1 LQRGGVVTD
10 ANENSE
16 HDEEQQWEENRAIA
30 DRVIHREQTCQ
41 SGKYSERAPWTQYGS
56 QRRIGR
62 KTCSEQT
69 LVEASRT
76 LWKQHARQT
85 GGQMVGSEHYQIK
98 VRDGVQEFHSFG
110 RTTPQG
116 GLYLKDLTQGSVWGN
131 LLRMSAFLM
140 ASMLGQALYLLA
152 DMYWVGRLGR
162 ESVAAVGLAAN
173 LMALTLA
180 LTQMMGVGTT
190 TLISHAA
197 GVSNQNRARLVFNQ
211 SFVLSIAG
219 GGTLCLLA
227 FLLRHAYC
235 AALAASLET
244 VRLGTTYLAWFVPA
258 LFLQFPLISMGA
270 ALRGAGVVKPTVV
283 VLVLSVLV
291 NLVLAPILILG
302 WGTGHAF
309 GVRGAAMATFF
320 ALVLGVAG
328 MLGYFVVQEKYLAF
342 DTSGMRPDFALWREV
357 FQIGLPAG
365 AELGIL
371 GIYLIMV
378 YAAIRHFGAAAQG
391 GFAIGARIM
400 QSLILPAVAV
410 GMANA
415 PIVGQNFSAKHA
427 TRVRESFWAACAVGS
442 VVMVLLTALC
452 QARADSLVS
461 LFSKQDDVMAVAA
474 GYLRLISL
482 TFLATGLIFACTSVF
497 QGLGNTRPPFLSS
510 IIRLFAFSVPVLLL
524 LGQLT
529 LQDIWLISAG
539 SIWVQAIANLWFL
552 RMELQTRLGT
562 LPEEGGAKEGLSV
575 S

>member
-1 LQRGGVVTD
+1 
-10 ANENSE
+10 
-16 HDEEQQWEENRAIA
+16 
-30 DRVIHREQTCQ
+30 
-41 SGKYSERAPWTQYGS
+41 
-56 QRRIGR
+56 
-62 KTCSEQT
+62 
-69 LVEASRT
+69 
-76 LWKQHARQT
+76 
-85 GGQMVGSEHYQIK
+85 M
-98 VRDGVQEFHSFG
+98 
-110 RTTPQG
+110 
-116 GLYLKDLTQGSVWGN
+116 KDLTQGSIWGN
-131 LLRMSAFLM
+131 LLRMSAFLIG
-140 ASMLGQALYLLA
+140 SMLGQALYLLA

-197 GVSNQNRARLVFNQ
+197 GVNDQNRARLVFNQ
-211 SFVLSIAG
+211 SLVLSLVG
-219 GGTLCLLA
+219 GGTLCLLG

-235 AALAASLET
+235 AALAASPET
-244 VRLGTTYLAWFVPA
+244 VQLGTTYLSWFVPA

-270 ALRGAGVVKPTVV
+270 ALRGAGVVKPTVA
-283 VLVLSVLV
+283 VLVLTVLV
-291 NLVLAPILILG
+291 NLVLAPILIFG

-328 MLGYFVVQEKYLAF
+328 MFGYFVIREKYLAF
-342 DTSGMRPDFALWREV
+342 DMSGIRLDFALWGEV
-357 FQIGLPAG
+357 FRIGGPAG

-371 GIYLIMV
+371 GVYLIIV

-400 QSLILPAVAV
+400 QALILPAVAV

-415 PIVGQNFSAKHA
+415 PIVGQNFAAKRA
-427 TRVRESFWAACAVGS
+427 ARVRESFWAACAVGS
-442 VVMVLLTALC
+442 VVMVLLTVLC
-452 QARADSLVS
+452 QARAATLVS
-461 LFSKQDDVMAVAA
+461 FFSKQDDVVAVAA

-497 QGLGNTRPPFLSS
+497 QGLGNTRPPFISS
-510 IIRLFAFSVPVLLL
+510 VIRLFAFAVPVLLL
-524 LGQLT
+524 PSRFT
-529 LQDIWLISAG
+529 LQEIWLISAG

-552 RMELQTRLGT
+552 RKELQTGLGT
-562 LPEEGGAKEGLSV
+562 LSTNVGAEQGLRSL

>member
-1 LQRGGVVTD
+1 
-10 ANENSE
+10 
-16 HDEEQQWEENRAIA
+16 
-30 DRVIHREQTCQ
+30 
-41 SGKYSERAPWTQYGS
+41 
-56 QRRIGR
+56 
-62 KTCSEQT
+62 
-69 LVEASRT
+69 
-76 LWKQHARQT
+76 
-85 GGQMVGSEHYQIK
+85 
-98 VRDGVQEFHSFG
+98 
-110 RTTPQG
+110 
-116 GLYLKDLTQGSVWGN
+116 LKDLTQGSVLGN
-131 LLRMSAFLM
+131 LLRMSSFLM

-152 DMYWVGRLGR
+152 DMYWVGRLGK

-180 LTQMMGVGTT
+180 LTQIMGVGTT

-197 GVSNQNRARLVFNQ
+197 GMKNQDRARLVFNQ
-211 SFVLSIAG
+211 SFILSIAG
-219 GGTLCLLA
+219 GGSLCLLA
-227 FLLRHAYC
+227 FFLRHAYC
-235 AALAASLET
+235 AALAASPET
-244 VRLGTTYLAWFVPA
+244 VRLGTTYLSWFIPA

-270 ALRGAGVVKPTVV
+270 ALRGAGVVKPTVA
-283 VLVLSVLV
+283 VLVLTVLV
-291 NLVLAPILILG
+291 NLVLAPILIFG
-302 WGTGHAF
+302 WGTGHPF

-328 MLGYFVVQEKYLAF
+328 MFGYFAAREKYLAF
-342 DTSGMRPDFALWREV
+342 DKSAMHLDFALWSEV

-371 GIYLIMV
+371 GIYLIIV

-427 TRVRESFWAACAVGS
+427 GRIRESFWAACGVAS
-442 VVMVLLTALC
+442 VVMLLLTALC
-452 QARADSLVS
+452 RAKAVSLVS
-461 LFSKQDDVMAVAA
+461 LFSKQDDVVAVSV

-510 IIRLFAFSVPVLLL
+510 VIRLFAFALPVLLL
-524 LGQLT
+524 PGRLT
-529 LQDIWLISAG
+529 LQEIWLISAA
-539 SIWVQAIANLWFL
+539 SIWVQAIANVWFL
-552 RMELQTRLGT
+552 QREFRIKRRSLA
-562 LPEEGGAKEGLSV
+562 PEVNSEEVLRPV

>member
-1 LQRGGVVTD
+1 
-10 ANENSE
+10 
-16 HDEEQQWEENRAIA
+16 
-30 DRVIHREQTCQ
+30 
-41 SGKYSERAPWTQYGS
+41 
-56 QRRIGR
+56 
-62 KTCSEQT
+62 
-69 LVEASRT
+69 
-76 LWKQHARQT
+76 
-85 GGQMVGSEHYQIK
+85 
-98 VRDGVQEFHSFG
+98 
-110 RTTPQG
+110 
-116 GLYLKDLTQGSVWGN
+116 LYLKDLTQGSVVGN
-131 LLRMSAFLM
+131 LIRMSAFLM

-152 DMYWVGRLGR
+152 DMYWVGRLGK

-197 GVSNQNRARLVFNQ
+197 GVKNQDRARLVFNQ

-219 GGTLCLLA
+219 GGMLCLLS

-235 AALAASLET
+235 AALAASPET
-244 VRLGTTYLAWFVPA
+244 VRLGTIYLAWFIPA

-270 ALRGAGVVKPTVV
+270 ALRGAGVVKPTVA
-283 VLVLSVLV
+283 VLVLTVLV
-291 NLVLAPILILG
+291 NLVLAPILIFG
-302 WGTGHAF
+302 WGTGHRF
-309 GVRGAAMATFF
+309 GVQGAAMATFF

-328 MLGYFVVQEKYLAF
+328 MFGYFVVREKYLAF
-342 DTSGMRPDFALWREV
+342 DVSVMRPDFTLWREV

-371 GIYLIMV
+371 GIYLSIV

-415 PIVGQNFSAKHA
+415 PIVGQNFSAKRA
-427 TRVRESFWAACAVGS
+427 ERIRESFWASCGLGS
-442 VVMVLLTALC
+442 IVMLLLTALC
-452 QARADSLVS
+452 QAKALSLVS
-461 LFSKQDDVMAVAA
+461 LFSKQDDVVTVAA

-497 QGLGNTRPPFLSS
+497 QGLGNTRPPFVSS
-510 IIRLFAFSVPVLLL
+510 VIRLFAFAVPVLLL
-524 LGQLT
+524 GRRLT
-529 LQDIWLISAG
+529 LQEIWIISAG
-539 SIWVQAIANLWFL
+539 SIWVQALVNLWFL
-552 RMELQTRLGT
+552 RREFSIKLRSLAPELSS
-562 LPEEGGAKEGLSV
+562 EEVLRPV

>member
-1 LQRGGVVTD
+1 
-10 ANENSE
+10 
-16 HDEEQQWEENRAIA
+16 
-30 DRVIHREQTCQ
+30 
-41 SGKYSERAPWTQYGS
+41 
-56 QRRIGR
+56 
-62 KTCSEQT
+62 
-69 LVEASRT
+69 
-76 LWKQHARQT
+76 
-85 GGQMVGSEHYQIK
+85 M
-98 VRDGVQEFHSFG
+98 
-110 RTTPQG
+110 
-116 GLYLKDLTQGSVWGN
+116 KDLTQGSVWGN

-152 DMYWVGRLGR
+152 DMYWVGRLGK

-197 GVSNQNRARLVFNQ
+197 GVKNQERARLVFNQ

-219 GGTLCLLA
+219 GGSLCLLG

-244 VRLGTTYLAWFVPA
+244 VRLGATYLAWFVPA

-270 ALRGAGVVKPTVV
+270 ALRGAGVVKPTVA
-283 VLVLSVLV
+283 VLVLTVLL
-291 NLVLAPILILG
+291 NLVLAPILIFG
-302 WGTGHAF
+302 WGTGHPF
-309 GVRGAAMATFF
+309 GVQGAAMATFF

-328 MLGYFVVQEKYLAF
+328 MFGYFAVREKYLAF
-342 DTSGMRPDFALWREV
+342 DRSGRHPDFALWREV
-357 FQIGLPAG
+357 FRIGLPAG
-365 AELGIL
+365 AELAIL
-371 GIYLIMV
+371 GIYLIIV

-427 TRVRESFWAACAVGS
+427 ARIRESFWAACAVAS
-442 VVMVLLTALC
+442 AVMLLLTALC
-452 QARADSLVS
+452 RARADFLVR
-461 LFSKQDDVMAVAA
+461 LFSRQDDVVAVAA

-510 IIRLFAFSVPVLLL
+510 VIRLFAFAVPVLLL
-524 LGQLT
+524 LDRLT
-529 LQDIWLISAG
+529 LQDIWLVSAA
-539 SIWVQAIANLWFL
+539 SIWVQAIANCWFL
-552 RMELQTRLGT
+552 RKELRIKLGLFSQEVSAGES
-562 LPEEGGAKEGLSV
+562 LPTV

>member
-1 LQRGGVVTD
+1 
-10 ANENSE
+10 
-16 HDEEQQWEENRAIA
+16 
-30 DRVIHREQTCQ
+30 
-41 SGKYSERAPWTQYGS
+41 
-56 QRRIGR
+56 
-62 KTCSEQT
+62 
-69 LVEASRT
+69 
-76 LWKQHARQT
+76 
-85 GGQMVGSEHYQIK
+85 M
-98 VRDGVQEFHSFG
+98 
-110 RTTPQG
+110 
-116 GLYLKDLTQGSVWGN
+116 GN

-197 GVSNQNRARLVFNQ
+197 GAKDQKRARLIFNQ
-211 SFVLSIAG
+211 SFVMSIAG
-219 GGTLCLLA
+219 GGALCLLG

-235 AALAASLET
+235 AALAASGET
-244 VRLGTTYLAWFVPA
+244 VRLGTTYLAWFIPA

-270 ALRGAGVVKPTVV
+270 ALRGAGVVKPTVA
-283 VLVLSVLV
+283 VLVLTVLV
-291 NLVLAPILILG
+291 NLVLAPILIFG
-302 WGTGHAF
+302 WGTGHPF

-320 ALVLGVAG
+320 ALLLGVAG
-328 MLGYFVVQEKYLAF
+328 MFGYFVVKEKYLAF
-342 DTSGMRPDFALWREV
+342 DKSGMRPDFTLWREV

-371 GIYLIMV
+371 GIYLIIV

-415 PIVGQNFSAKHA
+415 PIVGQNFSAKRA
-427 TRVRESFWAACAVGS
+427 ARIRESFWAACALAS
-442 VVMVLLTALC
+442 AVMLLLTALC
-452 QARADSLVS
+452 QMKAHFLVS
-461 LFSKQDDVMAVAA
+461 LFSKQDDVVTVAT
-474 GYLRLISL
+474 GYLQLISL

-510 IIRLFAFSVPVLLL
+510 VIRLFVFAIPVMLWP
-524 LGQLT
+524 GRLT
-529 LQDIWLISAG
+529 LQGIWLISAG

-552 RMELQTRLGT
+552 RREFRFKLASLRQEITAG
-562 LPEEGGAKEGLSV
+562 KILSSV
-575 S
+575 G

>member
-1 LQRGGVVTD
+1 
-10 ANENSE
+10 
-16 HDEEQQWEENRAIA
+16 
-30 DRVIHREQTCQ
+30 
-41 SGKYSERAPWTQYGS
+41 
-56 QRRIGR
+56 
-62 KTCSEQT
+62 
-69 LVEASRT
+69 
-76 LWKQHARQT
+76 
-85 GGQMVGSEHYQIK
+85 
-98 VRDGVQEFHSFG
+98 
-110 RTTPQG
+110 
-116 GLYLKDLTQGSVWGN
+116 LYLKDLTQGSVTGN

-152 DMYWVGRLGR
+152 DMYWVGRLGK

-197 GVSNQNRARLVFNQ
+197 GVHNQDRARLIFNQ
-211 SFVLSIAG
+211 SFVLSIVG

-235 AALAASLET
+235 AALAASPET
-244 VRLGTTYLAWFVPA
+244 VRLGTAYLAWFVPA

-283 VLVLSVLV
+283 ILVLTVLL
-291 NLVLAPILILG
+291 NLVLAPILIFG

-320 ALVLGVAG
+320 ALLLGVAG
-328 MLGYFVVQEKYLAF
+328 MFGYFVFREKYLAF
-342 DTSGMRPDFALWREV
+342 DTSGMRPDFPLWREM
-357 FQIGLPAG
+357 FGIGLPAG

-371 GIYLIMV
+371 GVYLIVV
-378 YAAIRHFGAAAQG
+378 YASLRHFGAAAQG

-427 TRVRESFWAACAVGS
+427 ARVRESFWAACAVGS
-442 VVMVLLTALC
+442 VVMLLLTALC
-452 QARADSLVS
+452 QAKPAAIVS
-461 LFSKQDDVMAVAA
+461 LFSKQEDVVAVAS
-474 GYLRLISL
+474 GYLRLIST
-482 TFLATGLIFACTSVF
+482 TFVATGLIFACTSVF
-497 QGLGNTRPPFLSS
+497 QGLGNTRPPFVSS
-510 IIRLFAFSVPVLLL
+510 IIRLFVFTVPVLLL
-524 LGQLT
+524 LRRLT

-539 SIWVQAIANLWFL
+539 SIWIQAAANLWFL
-552 RMELQTRLGT
+552 RKELRAKLATFQHEVT
-562 LPEEGGAKEGLSV
+562 EEVLHPVG
-575 S
+575 